1 MESLKLLPLLL
12 EYGPIGISLAVV
24 AAIWFKTSKDH
35 KETLDAIMKSHS
47 EGMGRLA
54 DALNHANDRI
64 GVVSRDTSEIKGIVK
79 TNHHHIVSDR
89 YNKP

>member
-1 MESLKLLPLLL
+1 MESLKLVPLLL

-35 KETLDAIMKSHS
+35 KETLDAIMESHS

-54 DALNHANDRI
+54 DALNNTNDNLGI
-64 GVVSRDTSEIKGIVK
+64 VARDTAEIKGVISRMHK
-79 TNHHHIVSDR
+79 D
-89 YNKP
+89 